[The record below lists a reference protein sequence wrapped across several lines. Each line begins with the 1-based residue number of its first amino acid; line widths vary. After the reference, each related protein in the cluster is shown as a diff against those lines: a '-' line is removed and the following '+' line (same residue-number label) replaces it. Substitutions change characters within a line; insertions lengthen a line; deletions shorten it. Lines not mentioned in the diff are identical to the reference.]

1 VFDHITITRMLMN
14 LTALIMQLVG
24 GALAGYAAG
33 HLSKEISLGVTG
45 NCIVGAL
52 VGAIGGQLLFAGLGL
67 GGSVQVMS
75 ALLTGAVSGG
85 IGMLVAG
92 FLKAIVFTPGGR
104 INR

>member
-1 VFDHITITRMLMN
+1 MN
-14 LTALIMQLVG
+14 LTALIMQIVG

-33 HLSKEISLGVTG
+33 HLSKEINLRPIW

-52 VGAIGGQLLFAGLGL
+52 AGAIGGQLLFAGLGL

-85 IGMLVAG
+85 IATLLVG
-92 FLKAIVFTPGGR
+92 FLKPMVFPQHGV
-104 INR
+104 NR

>member
-1 VFDHITITRMLMN
+1 MN
-14 LTALIMQLVG
+14 LTALFMQLMG

-33 HLSKEISLGVTG
+33 QLSKEITLGTTW

-52 VGAIGGQLLFAGLGL
+52 TGAIGGQLLFAGLGL

-85 IGMLVAG
+85 IATLIVG
-92 FLKAIVFTPGGR
+92 FLKAVVFSQHGR
-104 INR
+104 IKR

>member
-1 VFDHITITRMLMN
+1 MN

-24 GALAGYAAG
+24 GAFAGYAVG
-33 HLSKEISLGVTG
+33 HLSKDVSLGTTG

-52 VGAIGGQLLFAGLGL
+52 AGAIGGQLLFAGLGL
-67 GGSVQVMS
+67 GGSVQIMS

-85 IGMLVAG
+85 IATLAVG
-92 FLKAIVFTPGGR
+92 FLKAVFFSQHGR